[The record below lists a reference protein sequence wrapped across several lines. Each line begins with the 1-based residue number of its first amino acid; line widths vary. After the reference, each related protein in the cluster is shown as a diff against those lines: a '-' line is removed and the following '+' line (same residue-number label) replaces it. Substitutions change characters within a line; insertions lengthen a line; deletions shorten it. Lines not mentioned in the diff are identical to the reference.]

1 MSAGERERG
10 GHCTRMSE
18 MKPREWPIFMPNYIR
33 ALGDDKYFRPR
44 LNYRPPSVLF
54 FVKFSTCVLFFFGGQ
69 AVLKGAWV
77 SG

>member
-1 MSAGERERG
+1 
-10 GHCTRMSE
+10 
-18 MKPREWPIFMPNYIR
+18 MPNYIR

-77 SG
+77 SGWRERSWFFDERGDF